1 MQTFLA
7 PDGSLI
13 VIPKGRV
20 IACGLSD
27 AELRVVR
34 SCLPSEDYQIYRT
47 DIPQDIVAIDR
58 ETLLIRPETISQE
71 MLDLFLEYYTEIN
84 DCGKDTVVWIG
95 AKQPPSH
102 LRKRFEIYPDF
113 EVLAEQLPRILRTSH
128 QRQKKIRA
136 FSKNLADCL
145 MILSLI
151 RSNPGIKTKTLSEK
165 LELPIRTVQRYI
177 TTLQA
182 TGEWI
187 EYDMKNRGWHLQ
199 SGISILFGDHL
210 TPENEAECL
219 AQYMKT

>member
-20 IACGLSD
+20 MACGLSD

-113 EVLAEQLPRILRTSH
+113 EVLAEQLPRILRTSY

-165 LELPIRTVQRYI
+165 LELPIRTVQRY
-177 TTLQA
+177 
-182 TGEWI
+182 G
-187 EYDMKNRGWHLQ
+187 NRVRLH
-199 SGISILFGDHL
+199 ILCPGSHYGDGG
-210 TPENEAECL
+210 T
-219 AQYMKT
+219 

>member
-20 IACGLSD
+20 MACGLSD

-102 LRKRFEIYPDF
+102 LRKRFAIYPDF

-128 QRQKKIRA
+128 QRQKKTRA

-165 LELPIRTVQRYI
+165 LELPMRTVQRYI

>member
-20 IACGLSD
+20 MACGLSD

-102 LRKRFEIYPDF
+102 LRKRFAIYPDF

-128 QRQKKIRA
+128 QRQKKTRA

>member
-102 LRKRFEIYPDF
+102 LRKRFAIYPDF

-128 QRQKKIRA
+128 QRQKKTRA

>member
-20 IACGLSD
+20 MACGLSD

-34 SCLPSEDYQIYRT
+34 SCLLSEDYQIYRT
-47 DIPQDIVAIDR
+47 DISQDIVAIGR

-95 AKQPPSH
+95 AKQPPFH
-102 LRKRFEIYPDF
+102 LRKRFAIYPDF

-128 QRQKKIRA
+128 QRQKKTRA

-187 EYDMKNRGWHLQ
+187 EYDMKKRGWHLQ

>member
-20 IACGLSD
+20 MACGLSE
-27 AELRVVR
+27 AELRVV
-34 SCLPSEDYQIYRT
+34 STCLPSEEFQLYST
-47 DIPQDIVAIDR
+47 DIPQDIAAINR
-58 ETLLIRPETISQE
+58 ETLLVRPEAISQE
-71 MLDLFLEYYTEIN
+71 MMDLLLDYYTEISG
-84 DCGKDTVVWIG
+84 CGQDTVVWIG

-102 LRKRFEIYPDF
+102 LRKRFAIYPNF
-113 EVLAEQLPRILRTSH
+113 EALAEQLPRILRTSH
-128 QRQKKIRA
+128 QRQKKTRA

-151 RSNPGIKTKTLSEK
+151 RANPGIKTKTLSEK

-187 EYDMKNRGWHLQ
+187 EYDAKKRGWQLQ

-210 TPENEAECL
+210 TPEDEAECL
-219 AQYMKT
+219 AQYTET

>member
-20 IACGLSD
+20 MACGLSD

-187 EYDMKNRGWHLQ
+187 EYDMKKRGWHLQ

-210 TPENEAECL
+210 TPENKAECL